1 MSAPYTAT
9 ANTTTAAQ
17 RTTAMT
23 AITIDTR
30 HLKAAAILASEDP
43 RKPYICG
50 VHMEHTLEHGTL
62 LVATDGAVLL
72 ALRTAPPPA
81 ADAQDAP
88 PPARVLIPAH
98 VIKQIKPHKRYT
110 AAALEHVGDGMW
122 HLTHGDQILTW
133 RADPT
138 EYPVWRRVL
147 PKHTTAGKP
156 AYYDPALVARMAK
169 AGALI
174 GDAFPVIIPH
184 GDDPAWVAYT
194 AAEVDVFGVI
204 MPRRHPPALD
214 PKMTAPAWAAA

>member
-1 MSAPYTAT
+1 
-9 ANTTTAAQ
+9 
-17 RTTAMT
+17 MT

-50 VHMEHTLEHGTL
+50 VHMEHTPEHGTL
-62 LVATDGAVLL
+62 LVATDGAALL

-81 ADAQDAP
+81 AGIAEPRRRRD
-88 PPARVLIPAH
+88 RVLIPAH
-98 VIKQIKPHKRYT
+98 IIKQLKPHKRYT
-110 AAALEHVGDGMW
+110 AATLEHVGDGMW

-138 EYPVWRRVL
+138 EFPAWRRVL
-147 PKHTTAGKP
+147 PKHATAGKP

-174 GDAFPVIIPH
+174 GDAFPVIVPH
-184 GDDPAWVAYT
+184 GDDPAWVRYA
-194 AAEVDVFGVI
+194 AAEVDVFGI
-204 MPRRHPPALD
+204 ITPRRHPPALD
-214 PKMTAPAWAAA
+214 PQMTTPAWAAA